1 MNEKKPKGL
10 TVSAKEHGK
19 TSRIVEF
26 LNEEYDIA
34 IDAISNNRMYITA
47 KKRKYD
53 FPIKFDDIILH
64 MWDENIT
71 VSDSVLRKILLSPNY
86 IKTVNPVEKYF
97 ADLEGKYKGKSHIDI
112 LCSHLKAR
120 DYGDQKKKNYYQD
133 RLCYLVRKWLV
144 ALVAQVKG
152 VRMNDVALG
161 FVHQEEGVG
170 KTFLTQFLCP
180 PDLNF
185 YYDSVNSDNN
195 KMTLEDIFSRNLIVN
210 FDELVGINKK
220 NPEDF
225 KQIMSM
231 QEVTVKVPHDPF
243 PKKVKRLASA
253 TFTSNLTPEMGGF
266 IHPNMGYR
274 RFATIELIDID
285 KKYSEVVDINQVYAE
300 AVMLLKQDFPFSWEC
315 DYESFKEANQRYLIE
330 SPAMKYARLFMR
342 KPVNGEGKFMT
353 ASEIFEKLYIDK
365 KIRSEDFNKVS
376 SRTIGEALS
385 TLGFERTHKYFPDM
399 QNNRYGY
406 DVTFMYDSTN

>member
-1 MNEKKPKGL
+1 MTNNKPRGL
-10 TVSAKEHGK
+10 EISSEAYGK

-34 IDAISNNRMYITA
+34 IDAISSNRMYITA

-64 MWDENIT
+64 MWDQNIT

-97 ADLEGKYKGKSHIDI
+97 ADLEGKYKGKSHIDL

-133 RLCYLVRKWLV
+133 RLCYLIRKWLV

-152 VRMNDVALG
+152 IRMNDVALG

-180 PDLNF
+180 RDLEF
-185 YYDSVNSDNN
+185 YYDSVNADNN
-195 KMTLEDIFSRNLIVN
+195 KMTLEDIFSRNLIIN

-231 QEVTVKVPHDPF
+231 QEVTVKIPHDPF

-266 IHPNMGYR
+266 ISPNMGYR
-274 RFATIELIDID
+274 RFATIELIEIN
-285 KKYSEVVDINQVYAE
+285 KNYSQVVDLNQVYAE
-300 AVMLLKQDFPFSWEC
+300 AVMLLKQDFPYSWES
-315 DYESFKEANQRYLIE
+315 DYENFKESNQRYLIE